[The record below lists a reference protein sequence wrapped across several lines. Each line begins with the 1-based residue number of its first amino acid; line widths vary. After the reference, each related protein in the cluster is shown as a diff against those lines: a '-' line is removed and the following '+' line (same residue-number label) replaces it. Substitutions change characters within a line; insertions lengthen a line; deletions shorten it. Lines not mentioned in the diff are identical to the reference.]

1 MQVAAIV
8 IIAFLVLTFLICAC
22 PLRLVIHFSHISE
35 ETSFSLFGGLGFF
48 KMNLTTL
55 LSKKKKKK
63 TPEDN
68 KNEEKKRKKDFSFR
82 DLEKMIQKGISLLQ
96 YLKKKLTVKL
106 FALNARFALGDAAD
120 TGIGTGVAYSSIF
133 NLLGLI
139 DHYFILKKQ
148 EVVITPVFQGIG
160 FEADFKCEIQLRLI
174 YVIGLILKIRK
185 EDVK

>member
-68 KNEEKKRKKDFSFR
+68 KNEEKKEKKIFR
-82 DLEKMIQKGISLLQ
+82 FGI
-96 YLKKKLTVKL
+96 
-106 FALNARFALGDAAD
+106 
-120 TGIGTGVAYSSIF
+120 
-133 NLLGLI
+133 
-139 DHYFILKKQ
+139 
-148 EVVITPVFQGIG
+148 
-160 FEADFKCEIQLRLI
+160 
-174 YVIGLILKIRK
+174 
-185 EDVK
+185 